1 MLIPDHETAV
11 DLLNYQAIS
20 RTINSLLQKNRE
32 KPVTIGVHGSWGAGK
47 SSVLK
52 MIEEDI
58 SQNKDTLCLWF
69 NGWTFQGFDDAKTV
83 LIETIVEELRRKR
96 SSTGKVKE
104 ISASLLKRIDWLK
117 VTKKAANYAVTAT
130 TGIPT
135 LETLNDFKDVLVGL
149 KDASPEDVQEG
160 IKAANEL
167 LKPVEPTSV
176 PEVMHQFRE
185 EFQELLEA
193 AQIKQLVILIDDL
206 DRCLPKTAIET
217 LEAIRLFLF
226 VPKSAF
232 IVAADEAMIEY
243 SVKQHFPDLP
253 YSHEPTSY
261 ARNYLEKLIQV
272 PFRIPS
278 MGAQETKAYITL
290 LLVQNIVGE
299 EHKGFEELLETTK
312 QKIIKPWDAQPLR
325 LSEIEAVDA
334 AHKPAL
340 SEAFLIGQQIGEK
353 LTEGTSGNPRQIKRF
368 LNSMLLRTA
377 IADALG
383 FGEEI
388 DQKTLA
394 KLMLVEMAHKDFY
407 DDLSRLVIQSPTGI
421 VKELKFLEA
430 VDHKTKKAK
439 SKKDDEPE
447 ELIPENIQKWVDQLH
462 LKSWAAIEP
471 PLQGID
477 LRPYVFVARDKRLI
491 IADGVGVDKLS
502 EIKQNL
508 LKNKI
513 VAAGETTKIKELLPD
528 DVERLF
534 QDLREELLKSD
545 TRGSEPKALAGL
557 KLIAEHHPKH
567 QAELFQTIT
576 SIEPKKLGSWAVK
589 GLGSSLSSPELEKS
603 IQEFTVQLSQQ
614 TENLTL
620 KQVAQSVL
628 TSQRKSK

>member
-135 LETLNDFKDVLVGL
+135 LEILNDFKEVLAGL

-167 LKPVEPTSV
+167 LNPVEPTSV

-299 EHKGFEELLETTK
+299 EHTGFKELLDATK

-325 LSEIEAVDA
+325 LAEIEAVDA
-334 AHKPAL
+334 AYKPEL

-383 FGEEI
+383 FGEKI
-388 DQKTLA
+388 DQKILA
-394 KLMLVEMAHKDFY
+394 KLMLAEMSHKDFY
-407 DDLSRLVIQSPTGI
+407 DDLSRLVINSPTGV
-421 VKELKFLEA
+421 VKDLKFLEEA
-430 VDHKTKKAK
+430 EDKPLKWK
-439 SKKDDEPE
+439 SKKDEETE
-447 ELIPENIQKWVDQLH
+447 ELIPENVQKWVEQRH
-462 LKSWAAIEP
+462 LKSWAVIEP
-471 PLQGID
+471 SLQEID

-491 IADGVGVDKLS
+491 IADGVGIDKLS

-508 LKNKI
+508 LKGKI
-513 VAAGETTKIKELLPD
+513 AAAGETQKIKGLLPD

-545 TRGSEPKALAGL
+545 TTTSEPKALIGL
-557 KLIAEHHPKH
+557 KLIAEHHQKH
-567 QAELFQTIT
+567 QPELLQTIT
-576 SIEPKKLGSWAVK
+576 GIESKKLGVWVTK
-589 GLGSSLSSPELEKS
+589 GWGKSLSSSELQKTLQDFLVE
-603 IQEFTVQLSQQ
+603 LSKQ
-614 TENLTL
+614 TENPVL
-620 KQVAQSVL
+620 KKAAQSVL
-628 TSQRKSK
+628 TTQRNSK